1 MKRYLQLVLLL
12 APLVCLLGCQSA
24 QEALP
29 DLLPK
34 DGPVERLYLTH
45 TLAGE
50 SHSQVLEGD
59 ACREL
64 VAWIAQL
71 DFQPVA
77 FAQGAS
83 PGDAEGGEVYDIALE
98 QGGASCF
105 SYVITGDAAFF
116 WRMGPGMPSRI
127 PPRPPQTA
135 SRRNEPGLGA
145 VA

>member
-34 DGPVERLYLTH
+34 DGPVERLYMTH
-45 TLAGE
+45 TLGGA

-59 ACREL
+59 ACQGL

-71 DFQPVA
+71 EFQPVA

-105 SYVITGDAAFF
+105 SYVITGDAAYILADGA
-116 WRMGPGMPSRI
+116 WYAVQDPS
-127 PPRPPQTA
+127 PPPAGGFPA
-135 SRRNEPGLGA
+135 E
-145 VA
+145 

>member
-34 DGPVERLYLTH
+34 DGPVERLYMTH
-45 TLAGE
+45 TLAGA

-59 ACREL
+59 ACQGL

-71 DFQPVA
+71 EFQPVSFEA
-77 FAQGAS
+77 GAS
-83 PGDAEGGEVYDIALE
+83 PGDAEGGESTTSPWSKAAPPAFPMSS
-98 QGGASCF
+98 QGMRLL
-105 SYVITGDAAFF
+105 F

-127 PPRPPQTA
+127 PPRPPQAA